1 MALRGD
7 LFIFIGSYSTIEQAE
22 ADYEIVREKH
32 GMDAVGTY
40 DAAIVTK
47 DDEGKVHVSKVEM
60 AARHAGWGGAVA
72 GALVGLLF
80 PPAIMGTALVGAAIG
95 VASGHLW
102 RGISRSG
109 VKELGEI
116 IDAGEVAL
124 VVVGTNRLEQ
134 TLDTRSFR
142 AKKHVLKNVE
152 VNGDELDE
160 ALRETVTEVR
170 ETSNA
175 GSAPAP
181 DRCSYGLSRANC
193 ERGSAANTSR
203 AT

>member
-1 MALRGD
+1 MALHGD
-7 LFIFIGSYSTIEQAE
+7 LFVFIGTYPTIEAAE
-22 ADYEIVREKH
+22 ADYEVVRELH

-47 DDEGKVHVSKVEM
+47 DTERKVHVTKVET

-80 PPAIMGTALVGAAIG
+80 PPAILGTALVGAAIG

-102 RGISRSG
+102 KGMSRSD

-124 VVVGTNRLEQ
+124 VVVGANRLEQ
-134 TLDTRSFR
+134 TLDTRGFG
-142 AKKHVLKNVE
+142 AEKHVVKNVE

-160 ALRETVTEVR
+160 ALRETIAEVR
-170 ETSNA
+170 ET
-175 GSAPAP
+175 
-181 DRCSYGLSRANC
+181 
-193 ERGSAANTSR
+193 
-203 AT
+203 